1 MKVII
6 DPYRGGK
13 DTGENYSN
21 QYEKN
26 ILLEM
31 SRYMVT
37 AFAKKNIDTELI
49 RNTDV
54 SLTDDERNSII
65 NEIKNKND
73 LIIQNRISDN
83 NEFNIIY
90 PLRSNDTLPSLIS
103 NSLEANDINV
113 TKYFQ
118 RRLPTDTILDY
129 YSVIRNTNPN
139 ETIIFEYPYEENYE
153 KTIDIIVD
161 TIAEYLTVGK
171 IYTVVKGDSLYQ
183 IAKKYNTT
191 VDELKKL
198 NNLSSN
204 NLTIGMKL
212 KIPVS
217 SSSTTNNEE
226 TPSSTK
232 TYTYQVKKGD
242 TLYQIAK
249 NNNTTVDALK
259 KLNNLSSN
267 TLTIGS
273 IIKLPSYST
282 SSNPSEEDI
291 YIVKSG
297 DTLYQI
303 AKNNNTTVDSL
314 KKLNNLSSNTLT
326 VGQTLL
332 ITPPKE
338 EYFIYTVIKGDS
350 LYQIAR
356 KNNTTVDELKKLN
369 NLTTN
374 ILTIG
379 QELKIPR

>member
-13 DTGENYSN
+13 DTGKNYSN

-31 SRYMVT
+31 SRYMAT
-37 AFAKKNIDTELI
+37 AFAKKNIDTELV

-65 NEIKNKND
+65 NELKNKSD

-90 PLRSNDTLPSLIS
+90 PLRSDDTLPSLIS
-103 NSLEANDINV
+103 TSLETNDININ
-113 TKYFQ
+113 KYFQ

-139 ETIIFEYPYEENYE
+139 ETIIFEYPYKKNYE

-161 TIAEYLTVGK
+161 TIVKYLTTGK
-171 IYTVVKGDSLYQ
+171 IYTVIKGDSLYK
-183 IAKKYNTT
+183 IAQKYHIT

-198 NNLSSN
+198 NNLSSS

-217 SSSTTNNEE
+217 SSTTNNEE
-226 TPSSTK
+226 MSPSTK

-249 NNNTTVDALK
+249 KNNTSVAKLK

-267 TLTIGS
+267 TLTIGQTLL
-273 IIKLPSYST
+273 IPS
-282 SSNPSEEDI
+282 SEEEYFI
-291 YIVKSG
+291 YTVVKG

-303 AKNNNTTVDSL
+303 AK
-314 KKLNNLSSNTLT
+314 
-326 VGQTLL
+326 
-332 ITPPKE
+332 
-338 EYFIYTVIKGDS
+338 
-350 LYQIAR
+350 
-356 KNNTTVDELKKLN
+356 KNNTTIDEIKKLN

-374 ILTIG
+374 TLKIDQKI
-379 QELKIPR
+379 KIPR

>member
-26 ILLEM
+26 ILLEI
-31 SRYMVT
+31 SRYMAT
-37 AFAKKNIDTELI
+37 DFAKKNIDTELV

-73 LIIQNRISDN
+73 LIIQNRISDT

-90 PLRSNDTLPSLIS
+90 PLRSNDILPSLIS
-103 NSLEANDINV
+103 TSLEANDINV

-139 ETIIFEYPYEENYE
+139 ETIIFEYPYKENYE

-161 TIAEYLTVGK
+161 TIAEYLTTGK
-171 IYTVVKGDSLYQ
+171 IYTVAKGDSLYQ

-217 SSSTTNNEE
+217 SSTTNNEE

-249 NNNTTVDALK
+249 NNNTTVDAIK

-267 TLTIGS
+267 TLTIGF
-273 IIKLPSYST
+273 IIKLPSSNT
-282 SSNPSEEDI
+282 SSNTSEEDI

-303 AKNNNTTVDSL
+303 AKNNNTTVDAI

-326 VGQTLL
+326 IGQTLL
-332 ITPPKE
+332 IPLPKE
-338 EYFIYTVIKGDS
+338 EYIIYTVIKGDS

-356 KNNTTVDELKKLN
+356 KNNTTVDEIKKLN
-369 NLTTN
+369 NLTANT
-374 ILTIG
+374 LTIG

>member
-13 DTGENYSN
+13 DTGKNYSN

-31 SRYMVT
+31 SRYMAT
-37 AFAKKNIDTELI
+37 AFAKKNIDTELV

-65 NEIKNKND
+65 NELKNKSD

-103 NSLEANDINV
+103 TSLETNDININ
-113 TKYFQ
+113 KYFQ

-139 ETIIFEYPYEENYE
+139 ETIIFEYPYKKNYE

-161 TIAEYLTVGK
+161 TIVKYLTTGK
-171 IYTVVKGDSLYQ
+171 IYTVIKGDSLYK
-183 IAKKYNTT
+183 IAQKYHTT

-198 NNLSSN
+198 NNLSSS

-212 KIPVS
+212 KIPT

-226 TPSSTK
+226 MSPSTK
-232 TYTYQVKKGD
+232 TYTYQVKKRD

-249 NNNTTVDALK
+249 KNNTSVAKLK

-267 TLTIGS
+267 TLTIGQTLL
-273 IIKLPSYST
+273 IPS
-282 SSNPSEEDI
+282 SEEEYFI
-291 YIVKSG
+291 YIVVRG

-303 AKNNNTTVDSL
+303 A
-314 KKLNNLSSNTLT
+314 
-326 VGQTLL
+326 
-332 ITPPKE
+332 E
-338 EYFIYTVIKGDS
+338 
-350 LYQIAR
+350 
-356 KNNTTVDELKKLN
+356 KNNTTIDEIKKLN

-374 ILTIG
+374 TLKIG
-379 QELKIPR
+379 QKLKIPR

>member
-13 DTGENYSN
+13 DTGENYYN

-26 ILLEM
+26 ILLEI
-31 SRYMVT
+31 SRYMAT
-37 AFAKKNIDTELI
+37 DFAKKNIDTELV

-73 LIIQNRISDN
+73 LIIQNRISDT

-90 PLRSNDTLPSLIS
+90 PLRSNDILPSLIS
-103 NSLEANDINV
+103 TSLEANDINV

-139 ETIIFEYPYEENYE
+139 ETIIFEYPYKENYE

-161 TIAEYLTVGK
+161 TIAEYLTTGK
-171 IYTVVKGDSLYQ
+171 IYTVAKEDSLYQ

-217 SSSTTNNEE
+217 SSTTNNEE

-249 NNNTTVDALK
+249 NNNTTVDAIK

-273 IIKLPSYST
+273 IIKLPSSNT
-282 SSNPSEEDI
+282 SSNTSEEDI

-303 AKNNNTTVDSL
+303 AKNNNTTVDAI

-326 VGQTLL
+326 IGQTLL
-332 ITPPKE
+332 IPLPKE
-338 EYFIYTVIKGDS
+338 EYIIYTVIKGDS

-356 KNNTTVDELKKLN
+356 KNNTTVDEIKKLN

-374 ILTIG
+374 TLTIG

>member
-26 ILLEM
+26 ILLEI
-31 SRYMVT
+31 SRYMAT
-37 AFAKKNIDTELI
+37 DFAKKNIDTELV

-73 LIIQNRISDN
+73 LIIQNRISDT

-90 PLRSNDTLPSLIS
+90 PLRSNDIIPSLIS
-103 NSLEANDINV
+103 TSLEANDINV

-139 ETIIFEYPYEENYE
+139 ETIIFEYPYKENYE

-161 TIAEYLTVGK
+161 TIAEYLTTGK
-171 IYTVVKGDSLYQ
+171 IYTAAKGDSLYQ

-204 NLTIGMKL
+204 SLTIGMKL
-212 KIPVS
+212 KIPV

-249 NNNTTVDALK
+249 NNNTTVDAIK

-273 IIKLPSYST
+273 IIKLPSSNT
-282 SSNPSEEDI
+282 SSNTSEEDI

-303 AKNNNTTVDSL
+303 AKNNNTTVDAI

-326 VGQTLL
+326 IGQTLL
-332 ITPPKE
+332 IPLPKE
-338 EYFIYTVIKGDS
+338 EYIIYTVIKGDS

-356 KNNTTVDELKKLN
+356 KNNTTVDEIKKLN

-374 ILTIG
+374 TLTIG

>member
-13 DTGENYSN
+13 DTGKNYSN

-31 SRYMVT
+31 SRYMAT
-37 AFAKKNIDTELI
+37 AFAKKNIDAELV

-65 NEIKNKND
+65 NELKNKSD

-90 PLRSNDTLPSLIS
+90 PLRSDDTLPSLIS
-103 NSLEANDINV
+103 TSLETNDININ
-113 TKYFQ
+113 KYFQ

-139 ETIIFEYPYEENYE
+139 ETIIFEYPYKKNYE

-161 TIAEYLTVGK
+161 TIVKYLTTGK
-171 IYTVVKGDSLYQ
+171 IYTVIKGDSLYK
-183 IAKKYNTT
+183 IAQKYHTT

-198 NNLSSN
+198 NNLSSS

-212 KIPVS
+212 KIPT

-226 TPSSTK
+226 MSPSTK

-249 NNNTTVDALK
+249 KNNTSVAKLK

-267 TLTIGS
+267 TLTIGQTLL
-273 IIKLPSYST
+273 IPS
-282 SSNPSEEDI
+282 SEEEYFI
-291 YIVKSG
+291 YIVVKG

-303 AKNNNTTVDSL
+303 A
-314 KKLNNLSSNTLT
+314 
-326 VGQTLL
+326 
-332 ITPPKE
+332 E
-338 EYFIYTVIKGDS
+338 
-350 LYQIAR
+350 
-356 KNNTTVDELKKLN
+356 KNNTTIDEIKKLN

-374 ILTIG
+374 TLKIG
-379 QELKIPR
+379 QKLKIPR

>member
-37 AFAKKNIDTELI
+37 AFAKKNIDTELV

-291 YIVKSG
+291 YIVKAG

-303 AKNNNTTVDSL
+303 AKNNNTTVDAL

-332 ITPPKE
+332 IPPSKE

>member
-37 AFAKKNIDTELI
+37 AFAKKNIDTELV

-291 YIVKSG
+291 YIVKAG

-303 AKNNNTTVDSL
+303 AKNNNTTVDAL

-332 ITPPKE
+332 IPPSKE

-350 LYQIAR
+350 RSHIAR

>member
-26 ILLEM
+26 ILLEI
-31 SRYMVT
+31 SRYMAT
-37 AFAKKNIDTELI
+37 DFAKKNIDTELV

-73 LIIQNRISDN
+73 LIIQNRISDT

-90 PLRSNDTLPSLIS
+90 PLRSNDILPSLIS
-103 NSLEANDINV
+103 TSLEANDINV

-139 ETIIFEYPYEENYE
+139 ETIIFEYPYKENYE

-161 TIAEYLTVGK
+161 TIAEYLTTGK
-171 IYTVVKGDSLYQ
+171 IYTVAKGDSLYQ

-217 SSSTTNNEE
+217 SSTTNNEE

-249 NNNTTVDALK
+249 NNNTTVDAIK

-273 IIKLPSYST
+273 IIKLPSSNT
-282 SSNPSEEDI
+282 SSNTSEEDI
-291 YIVKSG
+291 YIVKSR

-303 AKNNNTTVDSL
+303 AKNNNTTVDAI

-326 VGQTLL
+326 IGQTLL
-332 ITPPKE
+332 IPLPKE
-338 EYFIYTVIKGDS
+338 EYIIYTVIKGDS

-356 KNNTTVDELKKLN
+356 KNNTTVDEIKKLN

-374 ILTIG
+374 TLTIG

>member
-26 ILLEM
+26 ILLEI
-31 SRYMVT
+31 SRYMAT
-37 AFAKKNIDTELI
+37 DFAKKNIDTELV

-73 LIIQNRISDN
+73 LIIQNRISDT

-90 PLRSNDTLPSLIS
+90 PLRSNDILPSLIS
-103 NSLEANDINV
+103 TSLEANDINV

-139 ETIIFEYPYEENYE
+139 ETIIFEYPYKENYE

-161 TIAEYLTVGK
+161 TIAEYLTTGK
-171 IYTVVKGDSLYQ
+171 IYTVAKGDSLYQ

-217 SSSTTNNEE
+217 SSTTNNEE

-249 NNNTTVDALK
+249 NNNTTVDAIK

-273 IIKLPSYST
+273 IIKLPSSNT
-282 SSNPSEEDI
+282 SSNTSEEDI

-303 AKNNNTTVDSL
+303 AKNNNTTVDAI

-326 VGQTLL
+326 IGQTLL
-332 ITPPKE
+332 IPLPKE
-338 EYFIYTVIKGDS
+338 EYIIYTVIKGDS

-356 KNNTTVDELKKLN
+356 KNNTTVDEIKKLN

-374 ILTIG
+374 TLTIG

>member
-13 DTGENYSN
+13 DTGKNYSN

-31 SRYMVT
+31 SRYMAT
-37 AFAKKNIDTELI
+37 AFAKKNIDTELV

-65 NEIKNKND
+65 NELKNKSD

-103 NSLEANDINV
+103 TSLETNDININ
-113 TKYFQ
+113 KYFQ

-139 ETIIFEYPYEENYE
+139 EKIIFEYPYKKNYE

-161 TIAEYLTVGK
+161 TIVKYLTTGK
-171 IYTVVKGDSLYQ
+171 IYTVIKGDSLYK
-183 IAKKYNTT
+183 IAQKYHTT

-198 NNLSSN
+198 NNLSSS

-212 KIPVS
+212 KIPT

-226 TPSSTK
+226 MSPSTK

-249 NNNTTVDALK
+249 KNNTSVAKLK

-267 TLTIGS
+267 TLTIGQTLL
-273 IIKLPSYST
+273 IPSSK
-282 SSNPSEEDI
+282 EEYFI
-291 YIVKSG
+291 YIVVKG

-303 AKNNNTTVDSL
+303 AK
-314 KKLNNLSSNTLT
+314 
-326 VGQTLL
+326 
-332 ITPPKE
+332 
-338 EYFIYTVIKGDS
+338 
-350 LYQIAR
+350 
-356 KNNTTVDELKKLN
+356 KNNTTIDEIKKLN

-374 ILTIG
+374 TLKIG
-379 QELKIPR
+379 QKLKIPR

>member
-13 DTGENYSN
+13 DTGKNYSN

-31 SRYMVT
+31 SRYMAT
-37 AFAKKNIDTELI
+37 AFAKKNIDAELV

-65 NEIKNKND
+65 NELKNKSD

-103 NSLEANDINV
+103 TSLETNDININ
-113 TKYFQ
+113 KYFQ

-139 ETIIFEYPYEENYE
+139 ETIIFEYPYKKNYE

-161 TIAEYLTVGK
+161 TIVKYLTTGK
-171 IYTVVKGDSLYQ
+171 IYTVIKGDSLYK
-183 IAKKYNTT
+183 IAQKYHTT

-212 KIPVS
+212 KIPTS
-217 SSSTTNNEE
+217 SSATNNEE
-226 TPSSTK
+226 MSPTTK
-232 TYTYQVKKGD
+232 TYTYKVKKGD

-249 NNNTTVDALK
+249 KNNTSVAKLK

-267 TLTIGS
+267 TLTIGQTLL
-273 IIKLPSYST
+273 IPS
-282 SSNPSEEDI
+282 SEEEYFI
-291 YIVKSG
+291 YIVVKG

-303 AKNNNTTVDSL
+303 AK
-314 KKLNNLSSNTLT
+314 
-326 VGQTLL
+326 
-332 ITPPKE
+332 
-338 EYFIYTVIKGDS
+338 
-350 LYQIAR
+350 
-356 KNNTTVDELKKLN
+356 KNNTTIDEIKKLN

-374 ILTIG
+374 TLKIG
-379 QELKIPR
+379 QKLKIPR

>member
-13 DTGENYSN
+13 DTGKNYSN

-31 SRYMVT
+31 SRYMAT
-37 AFAKKNIDTELI
+37 AFAKKNIDTELV

-65 NEIKNKND
+65 NELKNKSD

-103 NSLEANDINV
+103 TSLETNDININ
-113 TKYFQ
+113 KYFQ

-129 YSVIRNTNPN
+129 YSVIRNTTPN
-139 ETIIFEYPYEENYE
+139 ETIIFEYPYKKNYE

-161 TIAEYLTVGK
+161 TIVKYLTTGK
-171 IYTVVKGDSLYQ
+171 IYTVIKGDSLYK
-183 IAKKYNTT
+183 IAQKYHTT

-198 NNLSSN
+198 NNLSSS

-217 SSSTTNNEE
+217 SSTTNNEE
-226 TPSSTK
+226 MSPSTK

-249 NNNTTVDALK
+249 NNNTSVAQLK

-267 TLTIGS
+267 TLTIG
-273 IIKLPSYST
+273 
-282 SSNPSEEDI
+282 
-291 YIVKSG
+291 
-297 DTLYQI
+297 
-303 AKNNNTTVDSL
+303 
-314 KKLNNLSSNTLT
+314 
-326 VGQTLL
+326 QTLL
-332 ITPPKE
+332 IPSPKE
-338 EYFIYTVIKGDS
+338 EYFIYTVVKGDT
-350 LYQIAR
+350 LYQIAK
-356 KNNTTVDELKKLN
+356 KNNTTIDEIKKLN
-369 NLTTN
+369 DLTTN
-374 ILTIG
+374 TLKIG
-379 QELKIPR
+379 QKIKIPR

>member
-26 ILLEM
+26 ILLEI
-31 SRYMVT
+31 SRYMAT
-37 AFAKKNIDTELI
+37 DFAKKNIDTELV

-73 LIIQNRISDN
+73 LIIQNRISDT

-90 PLRSNDTLPSLIS
+90 PLRSNDILPSLIS
-103 NSLEANDINV
+103 TSLEANDINV

-139 ETIIFEYPYEENYE
+139 ETIIFEYPYKENYE

-161 TIAEYLTVGK
+161 TIAEYLTTGK
-171 IYTVVKGDSLYQ
+171 IYTIAKGDSLYQ

-217 SSSTTNNEE
+217 SSTTNNEE

-249 NNNTTVDALK
+249 NNNTTVDAIK

-273 IIKLPSYST
+273 IIKLPSSNT
-282 SSNPSEEDI
+282 SSNTSEEDI

-303 AKNNNTTVDSL
+303 AKNNNTTVDAI

-326 VGQTLL
+326 IGQTLL
-332 ITPPKE
+332 IPLPKE
-338 EYFIYTVIKGDS
+338 EYIIYTVIKGDS

-356 KNNTTVDELKKLN
+356 KNNTTVDEIKKLN

-374 ILTIG
+374 TLTIG

>member
-13 DTGENYSN
+13 DTGKNYSN

-31 SRYMVT
+31 SRYMAT
-37 AFAKKNIDTELI
+37 AFAKKNIDTELV

-65 NEIKNKND
+65 NELKNKSD

-103 NSLEANDINV
+103 TSLETNDININ
-113 TKYFQ
+113 KYFQ

-129 YSVIRNTNPN
+129 YSVIRNTTPN
-139 ETIIFEYPYEENYE
+139 ETIIFEYPYKKNYE

-161 TIAEYLTVGK
+161 TIVKYLTTGK
-171 IYTVVKGDSLYQ
+171 IYTVIKGDSLYK
-183 IAKKYNTT
+183 IAQKYHTT

-198 NNLSSN
+198 NNLSSS

-217 SSSTTNNEE
+217 SSTTNNEE
-226 TPSSTK
+226 MSPSTK

-249 NNNTTVDALK
+249 NNNTSVAKLK

-267 TLTIGS
+267 TLTIG
-273 IIKLPSYST
+273 
-282 SSNPSEEDI
+282 
-291 YIVKSG
+291 
-297 DTLYQI
+297 
-303 AKNNNTTVDSL
+303 
-314 KKLNNLSSNTLT
+314 
-326 VGQTLL
+326 QTLL
-332 ITPPKE
+332 IPSPKE
-338 EYFIYTVIKGDS
+338 EYFIYTVVKGDT
-350 LYQIAR
+350 LYQIAK
-356 KNNTTVDELKKLN
+356 KNNTTIDEIKKLN
-369 NLTTN
+369 DLTTN
-374 ILTIG
+374 TLKIG
-379 QELKIPR
+379 QKIKIPR

>member
-13 DTGENYSN
+13 DTGKNYSN

-31 SRYMVT
+31 SRYMAT
-37 AFAKKNIDTELI
+37 AFAKKNIDTELV

-65 NEIKNKND
+65 NELKNKSD

-103 NSLEANDINV
+103 TSLETNDININ
-113 TKYFQ
+113 KYFQ

-139 ETIIFEYPYEENYE
+139 ETIIFEYPYKKNYE

-161 TIAEYLTVGK
+161 TIVKYLTTGK
-171 IYTVVKGDSLYQ
+171 IYTVIKGDSLYK
-183 IAKKYNTT
+183 IAQKYHTT
-191 VDELKKL
+191 VDKLKKL
-198 NNLSSN
+198 NNLSSS

-212 KIPVS
+212 KIPT

-226 TPSSTK
+226 VSPSTK

-249 NNNTTVDALK
+249 KNNTSVAKLK

-267 TLTIGS
+267 TLTIGQTLL
-273 IIKLPSYST
+273 IPS
-282 SSNPSEEDI
+282 SEEEYFI
-291 YIVKSG
+291 YIVVKG

-303 AKNNNTTVDSL
+303 AK
-314 KKLNNLSSNTLT
+314 
-326 VGQTLL
+326 
-332 ITPPKE
+332 
-338 EYFIYTVIKGDS
+338 
-350 LYQIAR
+350 
-356 KNNTTVDELKKLN
+356 KNNTTIDEIKKLN

-374 ILTIG
+374 TLKIG
-379 QELKIPR
+379 QKLKIPR

>member
-13 DTGENYSN
+13 DTGKNYSN

-31 SRYMVT
+31 SRYMAT
-37 AFAKKNIDTELI
+37 AFAKKNIDTELV

-65 NEIKNKND
+65 NELKNKSD

-83 NEFNIIY
+83 NEFNIVY

-103 NSLEANDINV
+103 TSLETNDININ
-113 TKYFQ
+113 KYFQ

-139 ETIIFEYPYEENYE
+139 ETIIFEYPYKKNYE

-161 TIAEYLTVGK
+161 TIVKYLTTGK
-171 IYTVVKGDSLYQ
+171 IYTVIKGDSLYK
-183 IAKKYNTT
+183 IAQKYHTT

-198 NNLSSN
+198 NNLSSS

-212 KIPVS
+212 KIPT

-226 TPSSTK
+226 MSPSTK

-249 NNNTTVDALK
+249 KNNTSVAKLK

-267 TLTIGS
+267 TLTIGQTLL
-273 IIKLPSYST
+273 IPS
-282 SSNPSEEDI
+282 SEEEYFI
-291 YIVKSG
+291 YIVVKG

-303 AKNNNTTVDSL
+303 A
-314 KKLNNLSSNTLT
+314 
-326 VGQTLL
+326 
-332 ITPPKE
+332 E
-338 EYFIYTVIKGDS
+338 
-350 LYQIAR
+350 
-356 KNNTTVDELKKLN
+356 KNNTTIDEIKKLN

-374 ILTIG
+374 TLKIG
-379 QELKIPR
+379 QKLKIPR

>member
-26 ILLEM
+26 ILLEI
-31 SRYMVT
+31 SRYMAT
-37 AFAKKNIDTELI
+37 DFAKKNIDTELV

-73 LIIQNRISDN
+73 LIIQNRISDT

-90 PLRSNDTLPSLIS
+90 PLRGNDILPSLIS
-103 NSLEANDINV
+103 TSLEANDINV

-139 ETIIFEYPYEENYE
+139 ETIIFEYPYKENYE

-161 TIAEYLTVGK
+161 TIAEYLTTGK
-171 IYTVVKGDSLYQ
+171 IYTVAKGDSLYQ

-217 SSSTTNNEE
+217 SSTTNNEE

-249 NNNTTVDALK
+249 NNNTTVDAIK

-273 IIKLPSYST
+273 IIKLPSSNT
-282 SSNPSEEDI
+282 SSNTSEENI

-303 AKNNNTTVDSL
+303 AKNNNTTVDAI

-326 VGQTLL
+326 IGQTLL
-332 ITPPKE
+332 IPLPKE
-338 EYFIYTVIKGDS
+338 EYIIYTVIKGDS

-356 KNNTTVDELKKLN
+356 KNNTTVDEIKKLN

-374 ILTIG
+374 TLTIG

>member
-31 SRYMVT
+31 SRYMAT
-37 AFAKKNIDTELI
+37 AFAKKNLDTELV

-65 NEIKNKND
+65 NELKNKSD

-103 NSLEANDINV
+103 TSLEANDINV

-139 ETIIFEYPYEENYE
+139 ETIIFEYPYKENYE

-161 TIAEYLTVGK
+161 TIAEYLTTGK
-171 IYTVVKGDSLYQ
+171 IYTVV
-183 IAKKYNTT
+183 
-191 VDELKKL
+191 
-198 NNLSSN
+198 
-204 NLTIGMKL
+204 
-212 KIPVS
+212 
-217 SSSTTNNEE
+217 
-226 TPSSTK
+226 
-232 TYTYQVKKGD
+232 
-242 TLYQIAK
+242 
-249 NNNTTVDALK
+249 
-259 KLNNLSSN
+259 
-267 TLTIGS
+267 
-273 IIKLPSYST
+273 
-282 SSNPSEEDI
+282 
-291 YIVKSG
+291 
-297 DTLYQI
+297 
-303 AKNNNTTVDSL
+303 
-314 KKLNNLSSNTLT
+314 
-326 VGQTLL
+326 
-332 ITPPKE
+332 
-338 EYFIYTVIKGDS
+338 KGDS

-356 KNNTTVDELKKLN
+356 KNNTTVDEIKKLN

-374 ILTIG
+374 TLTIG

>member
-13 DTGENYSN
+13 DTGKNYSN

-31 SRYMVT
+31 SRYMAT
-37 AFAKKNIDTELI
+37 AFAKKNIDTELV

-65 NEIKNKND
+65 NELKNKSD

-90 PLRSNDTLPSLIS
+90 PLRSDDTLPSLIS
-103 NSLEANDINV
+103 TSLETNDININ
-113 TKYFQ
+113 KYFQ

-139 ETIIFEYPYEENYE
+139 ETIIFEYPYKKNYE

-161 TIAEYLTVGK
+161 TIVKYLTTGK
-171 IYTVVKGDSLYQ
+171 IYTVIKGDSLYK
-183 IAKKYNTT
+183 IAQKYHTT

-198 NNLSSN
+198 NNLSSS

-212 KIPVS
+212 KIPT

-226 TPSSTK
+226 MSPSTK

-249 NNNTTVDALK
+249 KNNTSVAKLK

-267 TLTIGS
+267 TLTIGQTLL
-273 IIKLPSYST
+273 IPSSK
-282 SSNPSEEDI
+282 EEYFI
-291 YIVKSG
+291 YIVVKG

-303 AKNNNTTVDSL
+303 A
-314 KKLNNLSSNTLT
+314 
-326 VGQTLL
+326 
-332 ITPPKE
+332 E
-338 EYFIYTVIKGDS
+338 
-350 LYQIAR
+350 
-356 KNNTTVDELKKLN
+356 KNNTTIDEIKKLN

-374 ILTIG
+374 TLKIG
-379 QELKIPR
+379 QKLKIPR

>member
-13 DTGENYSN
+13 DTGKNYSN

-31 SRYMVT
+31 SRYMAT
-37 AFAKKNIDTELI
+37 AFAKKNIDTELV

-65 NEIKNKND
+65 NELKNKSD

-103 NSLEANDINV
+103 TSLETNDININ
-113 TKYFQ
+113 KYFQ

-139 ETIIFEYPYEENYE
+139 ETIIFEYPYKKNYE

-161 TIAEYLTVGK
+161 TIVKYLTTGK
-171 IYTVVKGDSLYQ
+171 IYTVIKGDSLYK
-183 IAKKYNTT
+183 IAQKYHTT

-198 NNLSSN
+198 NNLSSS

-217 SSSTTNNEE
+217 SSTTNNEE
-226 TPSSTK
+226 MSPSTK

-249 NNNTTVDALK
+249 NNNTSVAKLK

-267 TLTIGS
+267 TLTIGQTLL
-273 IIKLPSYST
+273 IPS
-282 SSNPSEEDI
+282 PEEEYFI
-291 YIVKSG
+291 YTIVKG

-303 AKNNNTTVDSL
+303 AK
-314 KKLNNLSSNTLT
+314 
-326 VGQTLL
+326 
-332 ITPPKE
+332 
-338 EYFIYTVIKGDS
+338 
-350 LYQIAR
+350 
-356 KNNTTVDELKKLN
+356 KNNTTIDEIKKLN

-374 ILTIG
+374 TLKIDQKI
-379 QELKIPR
+379 KIPR

>member
-26 ILLEM
+26 ILLEI
-31 SRYMVT
+31 SRYMAT
-37 AFAKKNIDTELI
+37 DFAKKNIDTELV

-73 LIIQNRISDN
+73 LIIQNRISDT

-90 PLRSNDTLPSLIS
+90 PLRSNDILPSLIS
-103 NSLEANDINV
+103 TSLEANDINV

-139 ETIIFEYPYEENYE
+139 ETIIFEYPYKENYE

-161 TIAEYLTVGK
+161 TIAEYLTTGK
-171 IYTVVKGDSLYQ
+171 IYTVAKEDSLYQ

-217 SSSTTNNEE
+217 SSTTNNEE

-249 NNNTTVDALK
+249 NNNTTVDAIK

-273 IIKLPSYST
+273 IIKLPSSNT
-282 SSNPSEEDI
+282 SSNTSEEDI

-303 AKNNNTTVDSL
+303 AKNNNTTVDAI

-326 VGQTLL
+326 IGQTLL
-332 ITPPKE
+332 IPLPKE
-338 EYFIYTVIKGDS
+338 EYIIYTVIKGDS

-356 KNNTTVDELKKLN
+356 KNNTTVDEIKKLN

-374 ILTIG
+374 TLTIG

>member
-13 DTGENYSN
+13 DTGKNYSN

-31 SRYMVT
+31 SRYMAT
-37 AFAKKNIDTELI
+37 AFAKKNIDTELV

-65 NEIKNKND
+65 NELKNKSD

-83 NEFNIIY
+83 NEFNSIY
-90 PLRSNDTLPSLIS
+90 PLRSDDTLPSLIS
-103 NSLEANDINV
+103 TSLETNDININ
-113 TKYFQ
+113 KYFQ

-139 ETIIFEYPYEENYE
+139 ETIIFEYPYKKNYE

-161 TIAEYLTVGK
+161 TIVKYLTTGK
-171 IYTVVKGDSLYQ
+171 IYTVIKGDSLYK
-183 IAKKYNTT
+183 IAQKYHTT

-198 NNLSSN
+198 NNLSSS

-212 KIPVS
+212 KIPT

-226 TPSSTK
+226 MSPSTK

-249 NNNTTVDALK
+249 KNNTSVAKLK

-267 TLTIGS
+267 TLTIGQTLL
-273 IIKLPSYST
+273 IPS
-282 SSNPSEEDI
+282 SEEEYFI
-291 YIVKSG
+291 YIVVRG

-303 AKNNNTTVDSL
+303 A
-314 KKLNNLSSNTLT
+314 
-326 VGQTLL
+326 
-332 ITPPKE
+332 E
-338 EYFIYTVIKGDS
+338 
-350 LYQIAR
+350 
-356 KNNTTVDELKKLN
+356 KNNTTIDEIKKLN

-374 ILTIG
+374 TLKIG
-379 QELKIPR
+379 QKLKIPR

>member
-13 DTGENYSN
+13 DTGKNYSN

-31 SRYMVT
+31 SRYMAT
-37 AFAKKNIDTELI
+37 AFAKKNIDTELV

-65 NEIKNKND
+65 NELKNKSD

-103 NSLEANDINV
+103 TSLETNDININ
-113 TKYFQ
+113 KYFQ

-139 ETIIFEYPYEENYE
+139 ETIIFEYPYKKNYE

-161 TIAEYLTVGK
+161 TIVKYLTTGK
-171 IYTVVKGDSLYQ
+171 IYTVIKGDSLYK
-183 IAKKYNTT
+183 IAQKYHTT

-198 NNLSSN
+198 NNLSSS

-212 KIPVS
+212 KIPT

-226 TPSSTK
+226 MSPSTK

-249 NNNTTVDALK
+249 KNNTSVAKLK

-267 TLTIGS
+267 TLTIGQTLL
-273 IIKLPSYST
+273 IPS
-282 SSNPSEEDI
+282 SEEEYFI
-291 YIVKSG
+291 YIVVKG

-303 AKNNNTTVDSL
+303 A
-314 KKLNNLSSNTLT
+314 
-326 VGQTLL
+326 
-332 ITPPKE
+332 E
-338 EYFIYTVIKGDS
+338 
-350 LYQIAR
+350 
-356 KNNTTVDELKKLN
+356 KNNTTIDEIKKLN

-374 ILTIG
+374 TLKIG
-379 QELKIPR
+379 QKLKIPR

>member
-13 DTGENYSN
+13 DTGKNYSN

-31 SRYMVT
+31 SRYMAT
-37 AFAKKNIDTELI
+37 AFAKKNIDAELV

-65 NEIKNKND
+65 NELKNKSD

-103 NSLEANDINV
+103 TSLETNDININ
-113 TKYFQ
+113 KYFQ

-139 ETIIFEYPYEENYE
+139 ETIIFEYPYKKNYE

-161 TIAEYLTVGK
+161 TIVKYLTTGK
-171 IYTVVKGDSLYQ
+171 IYTVIKGDSLYK
-183 IAKKYNTT
+183 IAQKYHTT

-212 KIPVS
+212 KIPTS
-217 SSSTTNNEE
+217 SSATNNEE
-226 TPSSTK
+226 MSPSTK

-249 NNNTTVDALK
+249 KNNTSVAKLK

-267 TLTIGS
+267 TLTIGQTLL
-273 IIKLPSYST
+273 IPS
-282 SSNPSEEDI
+282 SEEEYFI
-291 YIVKSG
+291 YIVVKG

-303 AKNNNTTVDSL
+303 AK
-314 KKLNNLSSNTLT
+314 
-326 VGQTLL
+326 
-332 ITPPKE
+332 
-338 EYFIYTVIKGDS
+338 
-350 LYQIAR
+350 
-356 KNNTTVDELKKLN
+356 KNNTTIDEIKKLN

-374 ILTIG
+374 TLKIG
-379 QELKIPR
+379 QKLKIPR

>member
-13 DTGENYSN
+13 DTGKNYSN

-31 SRYMVT
+31 SRYMAT
-37 AFAKKNIDTELI
+37 AFAKKNIDTELV

-65 NEIKNKND
+65 NELKNKSD

-103 NSLEANDINV
+103 TSLETNDININ
-113 TKYFQ
+113 KYFQ

-129 YSVIRNTNPN
+129 YSVIRNTTPN
-139 ETIIFEYPYEENYE
+139 ETIIFEYPYKKNYE

-161 TIAEYLTVGK
+161 TIVKYLTTGK
-171 IYTVVKGDSLYQ
+171 IYTVIKGDSLYK
-183 IAKKYNTT
+183 IAQKYHTT

-198 NNLSSN
+198 NNLSSS

-217 SSSTTNNEE
+217 SSTTNNEE
-226 TPSSTK
+226 MSPSTK

-249 NNNTTVDALK
+249 NNNTSVAQLK

-267 TLTIGS
+267 TLTIG
-273 IIKLPSYST
+273 
-282 SSNPSEEDI
+282 
-291 YIVKSG
+291 
-297 DTLYQI
+297 
-303 AKNNNTTVDSL
+303 
-314 KKLNNLSSNTLT
+314 
-326 VGQTLL
+326 QTLL
-332 ITPPKE
+332 IPSPKE
-338 EYFIYTVIKGDS
+338 EYFIYTVVKGDT
-350 LYQIAR
+350 LYQIAK
-356 KNNTTVDELKKLN
+356 KNNTTIDEIKKLN

-374 ILTIG
+374 TLKIG
-379 QELKIPR
+379 QKIKIPR

>member
-13 DTGENYSN
+13 DTGKNYSN

-31 SRYMVT
+31 SRYMAT
-37 AFAKKNIDTELI
+37 AFAKKNIDTELV

-65 NEIKNKND
+65 NELKNKSD

-103 NSLEANDINV
+103 TSLETNDININ
-113 TKYFQ
+113 KYFQ

-139 ETIIFEYPYEENYE
+139 ETIIFEYPYKKNYE

-161 TIAEYLTVGK
+161 TIVKYLTTGK
-171 IYTVVKGDSLYQ
+171 IYTVIKGDSLYK
-183 IAKKYNTT
+183 IAQKYHTT

-198 NNLSSN
+198 NNLSSS

-212 KIPVS
+212 KIPT

-226 TPSSTK
+226 MSPSTK

-249 NNNTTVDALK
+249 KNNTSVAKLK

-267 TLTIGS
+267 TLTIGQTLL
-273 IIKLPSYST
+273 IPSSK
-282 SSNPSEEDI
+282 EEYFI
-291 YIVKSG
+291 YIVVKG

-303 AKNNNTTVDSL
+303 A
-314 KKLNNLSSNTLT
+314 
-326 VGQTLL
+326 
-332 ITPPKE
+332 E
-338 EYFIYTVIKGDS
+338 
-350 LYQIAR
+350 
-356 KNNTTVDELKKLN
+356 KNNTTIDEIKKLN

-374 ILTIG
+374 TLKIG
-379 QELKIPR
+379 QKLKIPR

>member
-13 DTGENYSN
+13 DTGKNYSN

-31 SRYMVT
+31 SRYMAT
-37 AFAKKNIDTELI
+37 AFAKKNIDTELV

-65 NEIKNKND
+65 NELKNKSD

-103 NSLEANDINV
+103 TSLETNDININ
-113 TKYFQ
+113 KYFQ

-129 YSVIRNTNPN
+129 YSVIRNTTPN
-139 ETIIFEYPYEENYE
+139 ETIIFEYPYKKNYE

-161 TIAEYLTVGK
+161 TIVKYLTTGK
-171 IYTVVKGDSLYQ
+171 IYTVIKGDSLYK
-183 IAKKYNTT
+183 IAQKYHTT

-198 NNLSSN
+198 NNLSSS

-217 SSSTTNNEE
+217 SSTTNNEE
-226 TPSSTK
+226 MSPSTK

-249 NNNTTVDALK
+249 NNNTSVAQLK

-267 TLTIGS
+267 TLTIG
-273 IIKLPSYST
+273 
-282 SSNPSEEDI
+282 
-291 YIVKSG
+291 
-297 DTLYQI
+297 
-303 AKNNNTTVDSL
+303 
-314 KKLNNLSSNTLT
+314 
-326 VGQTLL
+326 QTLL
-332 ITPPKE
+332 IPSPKE
-338 EYFIYTVIKGDS
+338 EYFIYTVVKGDT
-350 LYQIAR
+350 LYQIAK
-356 KNNTTVDELKKLN
+356 KNNTTIDEIKKLN

-374 ILTIG
+374 TLKIDQKI
-379 QELKIPR
+379 KIPR

>member
-13 DTGENYSN
+13 DTGKNYSN

-31 SRYMVT
+31 SRYMAT
-37 AFAKKNIDTELI
+37 AFAKKNIDTELV

-65 NEIKNKND
+65 NELKNKSD

-90 PLRSNDTLPSLIS
+90 PLRSDDTLPSLIS
-103 NSLEANDINV
+103 TSLETNDININ
-113 TKYFQ
+113 KYFQ

-139 ETIIFEYPYEENYE
+139 ETIIFEYPYKKNYE

-161 TIAEYLTVGK
+161 TIVKYLTTGK
-171 IYTVVKGDSLYQ
+171 IYTVIKGDSLYK
-183 IAKKYNTT
+183 IAQKYHTT

-198 NNLSSN
+198 NNLSSS

-212 KIPVS
+212 KIPT

-226 TPSSTK
+226 MSPSTK

-249 NNNTTVDALK
+249 KNNTSVAKLK

-267 TLTIGS
+267 TLTIGQTLL
-273 IIKLPSYST
+273 IPS
-282 SSNPSEEDI
+282 SEEEYFI
-291 YIVKSG
+291 YIVVRG

-303 AKNNNTTVDSL
+303 A
-314 KKLNNLSSNTLT
+314 
-326 VGQTLL
+326 
-332 ITPPKE
+332 E
-338 EYFIYTVIKGDS
+338 
-350 LYQIAR
+350 
-356 KNNTTVDELKKLN
+356 KNNTTIDEIKKLN

-374 ILTIG
+374 TLKIG
-379 QELKIPR
+379 QTLNIPR